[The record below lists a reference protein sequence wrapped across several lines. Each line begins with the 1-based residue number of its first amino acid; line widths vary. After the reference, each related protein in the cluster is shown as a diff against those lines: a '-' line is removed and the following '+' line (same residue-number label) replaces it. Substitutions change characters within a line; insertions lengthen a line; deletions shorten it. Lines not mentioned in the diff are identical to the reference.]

1 MWLSFLGLFV
11 PNGLNHFRFLFNA
24 PVTPGLV
31 QCRLGIDQIGHPKC
45 HSLQPPRWP
54 HPVSRIVKQKHA
66 KKVIR
71 WCATNGKLDE
81 KLAVCYQI
89 LVTTP
94 NISTSEIFMSQK
106 LVVTTLMH
114 MCPPF
119 LRTFYCPSRSDQ
131 ESVLLVM
138 TLLIFDAMDVML
150 RLRMDDFKPVNLSMT
165 LWAFARYG
173 IPCVFFRLKSM
184 DTVKRDLL
192 ATHMLFNMMILQH
205 ESFQKIWFHILAYT
219 GCFFCVLFCPKKKH
233 LLGNMSFFPSCGV
246 LHLDPPRIGKITAD

>member
-1 MWLSFLGLFV
+1 M
-11 PNGLNHFRFLFNA
+11 
-24 PVTPGLV
+24 
-31 QCRLGIDQIGHPKC
+31 C
-45 HSLQPPRWP
+45 HQWKVGWKVSSLP
-54 HPVSRIVKQKHA
+54 
-66 KKVIR
+66 
-71 WCATNGKLDE
+71 
-81 KLAVCYQI
+81 AV
-89 LVTTP
+89 VTTP

-165 LWAFARYG
+165 LWAFARFG
-173 IPCVFFRLKSM
+173 IPCFFFRLKSM

-192 ATHMLFNMMILQH
+192 ATHMLKHDYSARIKRRSDFILQ
-205 ESFQKIWFHILAYT
+205 FV
-219 GCFFCVLFCPKKKH
+219 FCVVLPQRSPFRNLFSV
-233 LLGNMSFFPSCGV
+233 LESCTD
-246 LHLDPPRIGKITAD
+246 LAEEKTCR